1 MRRGFGGGGVS
12 LQVGFEVSK
21 IHTIPNGLSLPHAGG
36 SNIGPQLL
44 LELHPYLPAAMLLAM
59 MVIDTNP
66 VKLSGCFSQGFYFC
80 TKHHNREASWGGKGL
95 FRLHLHIAVYHL
107 RSQDWN
113 SSRAGSRS

>member
-44 LELHPYLPAAMLLAM
+44 LELHPYLPAAMLLA
-59 MVIDTNP
+59 
-66 VKLSGCFSQGFYFC
+66 LSQETVAQPGHPSPRWKRMTFSEDHCG
-80 TKHHNREASWGGKGL
+80 WGSG
-95 FRLHLHIAVYHL
+95 APE
-107 RSQDWN
+107 
-113 SSRAGSRS
+113 